1 MNDYSNIILSST
13 NSSRLKSTPDK
24 LKYIT
29 EIYFLLTTFS

>member
-24 LKYIT
+24 LKYIF
-29 EIYFLLTTFS
+29 Y